1 MLTRPNKLVEASFR
15 KPYTHGLT
23 KKTAYVNANVVIKPS
38 GEFRIDV
45 ISAHDTMG
53 SGAVAQPTEDGSY
66 VAYEGRDT

>member
-53 SGAVAQPTEDGSY
+53 SGAAQPTEDGSY